1 MIGKCKHCGSKIN
14 YELTDV
20 GIGCM
25 IPHGWCENKDCPT
38 YGWATNDIIKNP
50 IPNPTTPAAQTAPHL
65 LRAEYHCLHR
75 TPTRRLVQH
84 PNPSLQ

>member
-1 MIGKCKHCGSKIN
+1 MKKI
-14 YELTDV
+14 LSL
-20 GIGCM
+20 ILQLLLPK
-25 IPHGWCENKDCPT
+25 PH
-38 YGWATNDIIKNP
+38 
-50 IPNPTTPAAQTAPHL
+50 PHM